1 LRENRKCGE
10 RRKGGCSV
18 KHAHSY
24 STIHIGGEFLPHTD
38 STTLNLTSTK
48 ENEWNDPAWL
58 TPVRAAE
65 SKKATDVKVLDLTA
79 ITSFADYFIICTGAS
94 GRQIQAITDEIT
106 ARMKQRGERPVSV
119 EGYDQG
125 DWVLSDY
132 GDIVVHVFSEKARA
146 FYDLDRLWRQA
157 KPIEIPP
164 E

>member
-1 LRENRKCGE
+1 
-10 RRKGGCSV
+10 
-18 KHAHSY
+18 
-24 STIHIGGEFLPHTD
+24 
-38 STTLNLTSTK
+38 
-48 ENEWNDPAWL
+48 L

-65 SKKATDVKVLDLTA
+65 SRKATGINVLDLTA

-94 GRQIQAITDEIT
+94 GRQIQAITDEIA

-157 KPIEIPP
+157 KPVAIPP